1 MRHAKSAGPSASSS
15 ARGAS
20 AGEPALWLPQ
30 PDVDAIKAYFK
41 GITLKDVMQL
51 RLPLF
56 LTGET
61 VRTRGEGK
69 TRVCRAR
76 GMKFG
81 DRREEVRL
89 LKVLLTQA
97 TLAVVLGRFGFSY
110 AWLVRAP
117 RPVWMAVPYHC
128 APCVQHALS
137 QQATLTCLPEP
148 FSPFRAHNGPAVDN
162 DAVHLVALHL
172 VPNTAY

>member
-1 MRHAKSAGPSASSS
+1 MRKDLIFTTQFPRAQPLTAMRNAKEASPSASS

-20 AGEPALWLPQ
+20 AAEPALWLPQ
-30 PDVDAIKAYFK
+30 PDFDAIKAYFK

-61 VRTRGEGK
+61 VRGK
-69 TRVCRAR
+69 TRVWRSR
-76 GMKFG
+76 GMKCG

-97 TLAVVLGRFGFSY
+97 TLAVVLGRFCFSY
-110 AWLVRAP
+110 AWLVCAP
-117 RPVWMAVPYHC
+117 LPVWIAVPYHC

-137 QQATLTCLPEP
+137 Q
-148 FSPFRAHNGPAVDN
+148 
-162 DAVHLVALHL
+162 
-172 VPNTAY
+172 

>member
-1 MRHAKSAGPSASSS
+1 M
-15 ARGAS
+15 
-20 AGEPALWLPQ
+20 
-30 PDVDAIKAYFK
+30 
-41 GITLKDVMQL
+41 
-51 RLPLF
+51 
-56 LTGET
+56 
-61 VRTRGEGK
+61 
-69 TRVCRAR
+69 
-76 GMKFG
+76 
-81 DRREEVRL
+81 
-89 LKVLLTQA
+89 KVLLTQA

-110 AWLVRAP
+110 AWLVRGP

-148 FSPFRAHNGPAVDN
+148 FSPSRAPHGPAVDN